1 MPKPDMNAMLKR
13 RMAATQQASE
23 LQVGNEVY
31 EKLFEPVPASSP
43 MIRDLPVDKLRPFF
57 TADIGFHPY
66 PKDKLV
72 AFSKQLAEEGLLER
86 IIVRRIAGSDSYEI
100 LAGHNRTAAWRLTGN
115 TTISAEIVNAD
126 DARAIIIATATNLLR
141 RQDLTIIERGK
152 AYKAMLDDCPPP
164 SAQRQKIYASWRE
177 ARAAAEQHRKAPPRK
192 ITFDRKKFAPY
203 LDKLGSEKELEE
215 LFLEFLRERV
225 C

>member
-57 TADIGFHPY
+57 TADIGFYPY

-152 AYKAMLDDCPPP
+152 AYKAMLDTGRPPGTP
-164 SAQRQKIYASWRE
+164 GVCSRIQNQGGNRMKQILCINL
-177 ARAAAEQHRKAPPRK
+177 AAALA
-192 ITFDRKKFAPY
+192 FACA
-203 LDKLGSEKELEE
+203 G
-215 LFLEFLRERV
+215 FLWKWRTQV
-225 C
+225 K